1 MFSIFWLF
9 VGFLTGLTISAVF
22 IPPIRDVLQV
32 PTPDNDN
39 LLHTGSGCVKFIT
52 TEVPCEKDSTS
63 LNFIASQHK

>member
-1 MFSIFWLF
+1 MFSVFWLF

-22 IPPIRDVLQV
+22 TPPIRDLPQV
-32 PTPDNDN
+32 PTPDSDT

-52 TEVPCEKDSTS
+52 KEVPCGKNSTS